1 MSHTKYITSGGLAFA
16 EERDMEKLRR
26 YSLKGWHVKSFAFMG
41 YLLEKGQSNDYIY
54 SVDYRTLKEEER
66 EEYVDL
72 LASSGWTLV
81 SSNSDIHLFRALPG
95 TKPIYSDRE
104 TVVEKHQHLG
114 NPLKWIALSL
124 LVLTAITWTG
134 FSLSSGVP
142 MISFAIAAI
151 SLSAITIPI
160 LWTVLTIFKNKWV
173 VEEKH
178 RLVAMTR
185 AIVPLFLVG
194 FLLFIFYSTNLNNPI
209 GVLFS
214 MVAGAIIVPTTI
226 WIIQSLLQN
235 RKGKKA

>member
-1 MSHTKYITSGGLAFA
+1 MSQTKYITSGGLAFA

-41 YLLEKGQSNDYIY
+41 YLLEKGQSDDYIY

-134 FSLSSGVP
+134 SSLSSGVP

-173 VEEKH
+173 VEEKY
-178 RLVAMTR
+178 RLVTMTS

-194 FLLFIFYSTNLNNPI
+194 CLLFIFYSTNLNNPMGI
-209 GVLFS
+209 LFS

>member
-1 MSHTKYITSGGLAFA
+1 
-16 EERDMEKLRR
+16 
-26 YSLKGWHVKSFAFMG
+26 
-41 YLLEKGQSNDYIY
+41 LLEKGQSNDYIY

>member
-41 YLLEKGQSNDYIY
+41 YLIEKGQSNDYIY

-173 VEEKH
+173 VEEKY
-178 RLVAMTR
+178 RLVTMTS

-194 FLLFIFYSTNLNNPI
+194 CLLFIFYSTNLNNPMGI
-209 GVLFS
+209 LFS

>member
-41 YLLEKGQSNDYIY
+41 YLLEKGQSDDYIY

-134 FSLSSGVP
+134 SSLSSGVP

-173 VEEKH
+173 VEEKY
-178 RLVAMTR
+178 RLVTMTS

-194 FLLFIFYSTNLNNPI
+194 CLLFIFYSTNLNNPMGI
-209 GVLFS
+209 LFS

>member
-41 YLLEKGQSNDYIY
+41 YLLEKGQSDDYIY

-160 LWTVLTIFKNKWV
+160 LWTILTIFKNKWV

-194 FLLFIFYSTNLNNPI
+194 CLLFIFYSSNLNNPMGI
-209 GVLFS
+209 LFS